1 MVMSV
6 LAVVAGGS
14 GLSNDCVGSG
24 AVGVGCGEGGVGS
37 RGCGCGCGD
46 GELFCDTVKKS
57 LTQHGDQELGQEL
70 IYKDIL

>member
-1 MVMSV
+1 MAVVSAV
-6 LAVVAGGS
+6 LAVVGG
-14 GLSNDCVGSG
+14 C
-24 AVGVGCGEGGVGS
+24 
-37 RGCGCGCGD
+37 CGCGD